1 MLSFSRS
8 FLASPH
14 RACHERG
21 ETRANAN
28 NGRKAQF
35 ALCGTW
41 ATGYRTGLL
50 YPDTQINTPH
60 VVKTSCVEFT
70 VKRGR
75 PARRP
80 AIQLAND
87 GFFRVRPQF
96 AIGVFRHRTCRTV
109 TPPNIFVVRRER
121 GEKSSVFVRVR
132 VLACRPS
139 TWSTAACRVSHGRR
153 HDEAARPSTS
163 RCGTMPMALVSAAAQ
178 VQTLE
183 TRASACTV
191 QVVPAP
197 ESSFVLAC
205 QRTVSSC
212 QRTVRSASF
221 SACAPALREN
231 RLPSQK
237 PPRPYSSKPSPPHWS
252 ASVIAFC

>member
-1 MLSFSRS
+1 MKTLPVLSFSRS

-21 ETRANAN
+21 DRAQTRTT
-28 NGRKAQF
+28 GEKQCG
-35 ALCGTW
+35 ALVTVLVCF
-41 ATGYRTGLL
+41 
-50 YPDTQINTPH
+50 TQINRLTPSPH
-60 VVKTSCVEFT
+60 VLSSRSNEVVRLVVLRYDWPTMV
-70 VKRGR
+70 
-75 PARRP
+75 
-80 AIQLAND
+80 LAFSNWR
-87 GFFRVRPQF
+87 FP
-96 AIGVFRHRTCRTV
+96 HRTCRYDVSSTV
-109 TPPNIFVVRRER
+109 TPPRLRRER
-121 GEKSSVFVRVR
+121 GEKSSVIVRVR

-139 TWSTAACRVSHGRR
+139 IWSTAACRVSHGRR

-163 RCGTMPMALVSAAAQ
+163 RCGTMPMALMSAAAQ

-183 TRASACTV
+183 TRARACTV
-191 QVVPAP
+191 QVVTAR

-212 QRTVRSASF
+212 QRTVRYASF

>member
-1 MLSFSRS
+1 MKGKLCLCSVFHGIFSR
-8 FLASPH
+8 PPTE
-14 RACHERG
+14 RATSGGKRAQTRTTG
-21 ETRANAN
+21 EKQCGALVTVLVRALH
-28 NGRKAQF
+28 K
-35 ALCGTW
+35 LT
-41 ATGYRTGLL
+41 
-50 YPDTQINTPH
+50 DNTIPA
-60 VVKTSCVEFT
+60 CVEFT

-80 AIQLAND
+80 AIRLAND
-87 GFFRVRPQF
+87 GFS
-96 AIGVFRHRTCRTV
+96 VFQLAFSSSYMSLTCRTV
-109 TPPNIFVVRRER
+109 TPPRLRRER

-139 TWSTAACRVSHGRR
+139 IWSTAACRVSHGRR

-191 QVVPAP
+191 QVVPAR

-205 QRTVSSC
+205 QQTVSSC
-212 QRTVRSASF
+212 QRTVRYASF